1 MIKCNVTV
9 SGTVSKVAS
18 CRTNK
23 EGKPFVTFAVS
34 MVIPARNGINKT
46 IEVGVVKDGTLTEVG
61 NFQTGARIEVTG
73 VLAIKKRGEAMY
85 FNLRADSV
93 SATPISDKD
102 GIAGDMEFRGKVGRS
117 IEEKQDK
124 NGNPFLQFSA
134 FSTEKVGES
143 FEYVWV
149 RFFRF
154 DSKREDW
161 MQQGVR
167 VSVKGSLELSVYN
180 DRLGVS
186 CRVTEMSEAAPPQP
200 SPVGRETS
208 PL

>member
-1 MIKCNVTV
+1 MIKCNVAV

-34 MVIPARNGINKT
+34 VVIPARNGTGKT
-46 IEVGVVKDGTLTEVG
+46 VEVGVVKDGTLTEVG
-61 NFQTGARIEVTG
+61 NFPTGARIEATG
-73 VLAIKKRGEAMY
+73 VLTIRKRGEAMC

-93 SATPISDKD
+93 NTTPTTDKD
-102 GIAGDMEFRGKVGRS
+102 GIAGDMEFRGKVGRN

-124 NGNPFLQFSA
+124 KGNPFLQFSA
-134 FSTEKVGES
+134 FSAEKVGEG
-143 FEYVWV
+143 FEYTWV

-154 DSKREDW
+154 DGQREDW
-161 MQQGVR
+161 LQQGAR

-186 CRVTEMSEAAPPQP
+186 CRVNEISEYIPQP
-200 SPVGRETS
+200 YNGQ
-208 PL
+208 